1 MNACY
6 NNRRNVYNYPQRKKI
21 RPAARRNAGLF
32 AMIIS
37 IMEAIFSNSAILSA
51 MKIAIGI
58 ACVGFFALTVGM
70 VVSEALSIVA
80 GALICF
86 ALFGVVAF
94 IFADEL
100 GEET

>member
-6 NNRRNVYNYPQRKKI
+6 NNRKNVYN
-21 RPAARRNAGLF
+21 RPERRDNRAF
-32 AMIIS
+32 AEKNISLVEVFIS
-37 IMEAIFSNSAILSA
+37 IMEAIFSNSAIVSA
-51 MKIAIGI
+51 LKVATGI

-70 VVSEALSIVA
+70 VVSGSLSILL

-86 ALFGVVAF
+86 VLFAAVAF

-100 GEET
+100 GEGN